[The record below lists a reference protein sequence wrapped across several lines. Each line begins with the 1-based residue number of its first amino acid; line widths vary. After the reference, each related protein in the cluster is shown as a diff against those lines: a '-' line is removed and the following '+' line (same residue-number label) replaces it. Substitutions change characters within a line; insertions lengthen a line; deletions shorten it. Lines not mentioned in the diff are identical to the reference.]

1 MPTEGGPLPPYGP
14 AITQAA
20 QRGDLA
26 EMHATANAA
35 RIALAQAGGE
45 KLTYGEGAKGPGSV
59 SFAPVTPAQVAE
71 VAAALKTLDEAIAK
85 AEAQQ
90 KP

>member
-1 MPTEGGPLPPYGP
+1 MPTDGGSLPPCGP
-14 AITQAA
+14 AIAQAVK
-20 QRGDLA
+20 RGDLA

-45 KLTYGEGAKGPGSV
+45 KLTYSEGAGPGSV

-71 VAAALKTLDEAIAK
+71 VATALKTLDEAIVK

-90 KP
+90 

>member
-1 MPTEGGPLPPYGP
+1 MSTEGGPLAPCGP
-14 AITQAA
+14 AITAA
-20 QRGDLA
+20 LKRGDLA
-26 EMHATANAA
+26 EMHATANAT

-45 KLTYGEGAKGPGSV
+45 KLTFDESSKGRSV
-59 SFAPVTPAQVAE
+59 SFAPVTPSQVAE

-90 KP
+90 QS